1 MSILKKV
8 NKIFISVALVTMF
21 AHSQDVTVMVHD
33 TSFVGYTDDLVVS
46 IMLANPNNTVGGMQF
61 DVSVEPSMVMLSG
74 VTPVGIA
81 NGFSADYNTLNNGSS
96 RVVFYNGSGPDG
108 LTSGNNGVQFLN
120 LHFSGSAV
128 LSAVLEIHLSNLIV
142 SDEDG
147 AILSSQSSDGNLT
160 IGDVI
165 YLSGSTATADVLET
179 VEIDFSISNSG
190 AVGGV
195 QFDIK
200 DSPNYLDLVSLETTD
215 RTTGFSVDFNNID
228 NDAYSRIVMYSP
240 DNANLDP
247 GTGPVLTATFQVHND
262 AYADSV
268 SIFMENVMATDG
280 IGGSYWIA
288 SADSATVVVYPGYI
302 EEPSNLQA
310 LDGEDARV
318 TLTWDPPSGP
328 IPDNIEEDF
337 EAGIPED
344 WVLTTNSAQGWYL
357 TTDCTSDFWAVPAHT
372 NYMCANDDAAN
383 DDGSVDYMVTPP
395 LSVSGAANVILSFAS
410 YFDGA
415 YSQSA
420 SIGVSDDGVNFT
432 EVYQLNPATEW
443 VMETVDL
450 APYITGD
457 NLYILFHANDNA
469 TWASGWAVDDVSI
482 SFASRSTERITHY
495 NLTEIGEWVVTA
507 PKEDV
512 ITKYGGGIPFSDRI
526 DVDNPI
532 VLNNSRPVDIDAYK
546 IYKSLNSAT
555 GFEEIVEVE
564 GNTTT
569 YIDLDVVNSTTYYYY
584 VTAIYPDG
592 SESVPTD
599 IVSAGPVEWIECY
612 MSDGGS
618 LSGQTDTIDIYVNNE
633 SLIGGLFFEIEDFPD
648 VLTGESVLPTER
660 TAGWSLSVL
669 DDNGKISVAGF
680 GPLAGADPLQPGDGP
695 VCRVVI
701 RPLAEQNQTVT
712 LTMTDVQIQDISSP
726 PVQLNWTAEPA
737 TYEVRIETQ
746 YLMITDGHAAPGTQM
761 SSSLC
766 LINTQPVYG
775 VQIEFVP
782 DPPFITGS
790 GLQITDLI
798 DFSTWSVSSQH
809 IGNTFTLLLF
819 DNTLSNPI
827 PAGYWYLGE
836 VLLDV
841 LPGTPEGFVTDI
853 TYGEMVVS
861 DSYNNPMISVGLPSE
876 VYIGQ
881 PPVSYSIQNIMG
893 DLAAG
898 GSGSFEVHM
907 TNTETVG
914 TMSFEI
920 TDVPE
925 YLTVTSIEAL
935 DRFSSGVIDGSSGE
949 DSQGENFYFLGYD
962 FAGGI
967 SAGSGGII
975 KVNVQ
980 MNEVIENPNVMLF
993 FEEVSSGDAGANSIV
1008 AASEGLGLFNSTMLS
1023 SDLGSTLPE
1032 KYGLNANFPNPFN
1045 PVTFI
1050 TYDLAGDG
1058 QVDLSIYNII
1068 GRKVKTLV
1076 NSYET
1081 AGRKATA
1088 WYGVDDSGSSLSAG
1102 MYFYRLTAGGKVFT
1116 KKMVLMK

>member
-1 MSILKKV
+1 MLKKI
-8 NKIFISVALVTMF
+8 NKTFLSVVLATMF
-21 AHSQDVTVMVHD
+21 VHAQDVSVMVGD
-33 TSFVGYTDDLVVS
+33 TSFAGYTDDIVVPV
-46 IMLANPNNTVGGMQF
+46 MLSNPNSTVGGIQF
-61 DVSVEPSMVMLSG
+61 DVSVEPSMVMMSG
-74 VTPVGIA
+74 VTPVGIGT
-81 NGFSADYNTLNNGSS
+81 GFSADYSSLNNGNS
-96 RVVFYNGSGPDG
+96 RVVFYNGAGPNG
-108 LTSGNNGVQFLN
+108 ITSGNSGTIIN
-120 LHFSGSAV
+120 LHFSGSTV
-128 LSAVLEIHLSNLIV
+128 LSAVLGIHISNLIV
-142 SDEDG
+142 SDDNG
-147 AILSSQSSDGNLT
+147 IIVSSQGSNGNLT

-179 VEIDFSISNSG
+179 VEIDFSITNSG
-190 AVGGV
+190 AVGGL

-200 DSPNYLDLVSLETTD
+200 DSPNYLDLVSLTTTE
-215 RTTGFSVDFNNID
+215 RTTGFSVDFNNVD

-240 DNANLDP
+240 DNVNIDP
-247 GTGPVLTATFQVHND
+247 GTGSVLTATFEVHND

-268 SIFMENVMATDG
+268 SIFMENVVVTDG

-288 SADSATVVVYPGYI
+288 SADSATVIVYPGYI

-310 LDGEDARV
+310 LDGEDAQV

-328 IPDNIEEDF
+328 IPDNISEDF
-337 EAGIPED
+337 EEGIPED
-344 WVLTTNSAQGWYL
+344 WTLTTNSSQGWYL
-357 TTDCTSDFWAVPAHT
+357 TTDCTSAFWTVPVHT
-372 NYMCANDDAAN
+372 TYMCANDDAAN
-383 DDGSVDYMVTPP
+383 DDGSVDYMVTPTMN
-395 LSVSGAANVILSFAS
+395 VSGAENVTLSFAS

-420 SIGVSDDGVNFT
+420 SIGVSEDGVNFT

-469 TWASGWAVDDVSI
+469 VWASGWGVDDVSI
-482 SFASRSTERITHY
+482 SFTSRNTERLIHY

-512 ITKYGGGIPFSDRI
+512 IAKYGGGIPYIDRI
-526 DVDNPI
+526 DIENPI
-532 VLNNSRPVDIDAYK
+532 ILNNSRPVDIDAYK
-546 IYKSLNSAT
+546 IYKSLNSTT
-555 GFEEIVEVE
+555 GFEEIVEVD

-592 SESVPTD
+592 SESVPTN

-612 MSDGGS
+612 MSDGSS
-618 LSGQTDTIDIYVNNE
+618 LTGQTDTIDISVNNE
-633 SLIGGLFFEIEDFPD
+633 SLLGGLFFEIEDFPD

-660 TAGWSLSVL
+660 TVGWSLSVL

-695 VCRVVI
+695 VCRVVV
-701 RPLAEQNQTVT
+701 RPLSDQAQTVT
-712 LTMTDVQIQDISSP
+712 LTMTDVQIQDNSSP

-737 TYEVRIETQ
+737 TYEVMIETQ
-746 YLMITDGHAAPGTQM
+746 YLMLTDGYAEPGAQM

-775 VQIEFVP
+775 VQVEFVP

-790 GLQITDLI
+790 GMQPTDLL
-798 DFSTWSVSSQH
+798 DFSTWSMSSQH

-827 PAGYWYLGE
+827 PPGYWYLGE

-841 LPGTPEGFVTDI
+841 LPGTPENFVTDI
-853 TYGEMVVS
+853 NYGEMVVS
-861 DSYNNPMISVGLPSE
+861 DSYNNPMVAVGLPSE

-881 PPVSYSIQNIMG
+881 PPVAYSIQNIMG
-893 DLAAG
+893 ELTAG
-898 GSGSFEVHM
+898 GTGSFEVHM

-914 TMSFEI
+914 TISFEI
-920 TDVPE
+920 ADHPE

-949 DSQGENFYFLGYD
+949 DTEGENFYFLGYD

-967 SAGSGGII
+967 PAGSGGII

-980 MNEVIENPNVMLF
+980 MNQNIDNPNVMLF
-993 FEEVSSGDAGANSIV
+993 FEEVSAGDAGANAIN
-1008 AASEGLGLFNSTMLS
+1008 ATSEGLGLFNTTMLS
-1023 SDLGSTLPE
+1023 SDLGSTVPD

-1058 QVDLSIYNII
+1058 QVDLSVYNIV

-1076 NSYET
+1076 NNYET
-1081 AGRKATA
+1081 AGRKTTA
-1088 WYGVDDSGSSLSAG
+1088 WYGVDDSGNPLSAG

>member
-1 MSILKKV
+1 MK
-8 NKIFISVALVTMF
+8 KIFLSVTLVVAVTH
-21 AHSQDVTVMVHD
+21 AQDVSIMVGD
-33 TSFVGYTDDLVVS
+33 TSFAGYTDDIVVTV
-46 IMLANPNNTVGGMQF
+46 MLSNPNSTVGGMQF

-74 VTPVGIA
+74 VSPVGI
-81 NGFSADYNTLNNGSS
+81 GSSFSADYSQLNNGSS

-108 LTSGNNGVQFLN
+108 ISSGASGSILN
-120 LHFSGSAV
+120 LHFSGSTV
-128 LSAVLEIHLSNLIV
+128 LSAVLGINISNLIV

-147 AILSSQSSDGNLT
+147 VIVSAQSSNGNLT

-179 VEIDFSISNSG
+179 VEIDFSITNSG
-190 AVGGV
+190 AVGGL
-195 QFDIK
+195 QFDLK
-200 DSPNYLDLVSLETTD
+200 DSPNYLDLVSLETTE
-215 RTTGFSVDFNNID
+215 RTTGFSVDFNNVD
-228 NDAYSRIVMYSP
+228 NDTYSRIVIYST
-240 DNANLDP
+240 DNANIDP
-247 GTGPVLTATFQVHND
+247 GTGSVLTATFEVHNN

-268 SIFMENVMATDG
+268 SIFVENVVVTDG

-288 SADSATVVVYPGYI
+288 SADSATVIVYPGYI

-310 LDGEDARV
+310 IDGQDAQV

-328 IPDNIEEDF
+328 IPDNISEDF

-344 WVLTTNSAQGWYL
+344 WTLTTNSSQGWYL
-357 TTDCTSDFWAVPAHT
+357 TTDCTSDFWTVPVHT
-372 NYMCANDDAAN
+372 TYMCANDDAAN
-383 DDGSVDYMVTPP
+383 DDGSVDYMVTPVF
-395 LSVSGAANVILSFAS
+395 SVSGAEAVLLSFAS

-420 SIGVSDDGVNFT
+420 SIGVSEDGVNFT

-443 VMETVDL
+443 VTETIDL
-450 APYITGD
+450 GPYLTGD

-469 TWASGWAVDDVSI
+469 VWASGWAVDDVSI
-482 SFASRSTERITHY
+482 SFTSRNTDRLIHY
-495 NLTEIGEWVVTA
+495 NLTEIGEWVITA

-512 ITKYGGGIPFSDRI
+512 IAKYGGGIPFTDRI
-526 DVDNPI
+526 DIENPI
-532 VLNNSRPVDIDAYK
+532 VLNNNRPVDIDSYK
-546 IYKSLNSAT
+546 IYKSFSATT
-555 GFEEIVEVE
+555 GFEEIVELD

-569 YIDLDVVNSTTYYYY
+569 YTDLDVVNSTTYYYY

-592 SESVPTD
+592 SESVPTN

-618 LSGQTDTIDIYVNNE
+618 LSGQTDTIDISVNNE
-633 SLIGGLFFEIEDFPD
+633 SLLGGLFFEIEDFPD
-648 VLTGESVLPTER
+648 VLTGENILPTDR

-669 DDNGKISVAGF
+669 DDNGKISIAGF
-680 GPLAGADPLQPGDGP
+680 GPLAGADPLEPGDGP
-695 VCRVVI
+695 VCRVVV
-701 RPLAEQNQTVT
+701 RPLTDQAQTVT

-737 TYEVRIETQ
+737 TYEVMIETQ
-746 YLMITDGHAAPGTQM
+746 YLMLTDGYAEPGTQM
-761 SSSLC
+761 TSSLC

-775 VQIEFVP
+775 VQVDFIP
-782 DPPFITGS
+782 DPPFLTGS
-790 GLQITDLI
+790 GMQPTDLI

-827 PAGYWYLGE
+827 PPGYWYLGE
-836 VLLDV
+836 VLLDMV
-841 LPGTPEGFVTDI
+841 PGSPETFTVDV

-861 DSYNNPMISVGLPSE
+861 DSYNNPMVSVGLPSE
-876 VYIGQ
+876 VYVGL
-881 PPVSYSIQNIMG
+881 PPVSYSIQNVMG
-893 DLAAG
+893 ELTSG
-898 GSGSFEVHM
+898 GTGSFEVHM
-907 TNTETVG
+907 NNTETVG

-920 TDVPE
+920 ADVPE
-925 YLTVTSIEAL
+925 YLTVTSVEAL
-935 DRFSSGVIDGSSGE
+935 DRFSNGVIDGSSGE
-949 DSQGENFYFLGYD
+949 DSDGENFYFLGYD
-962 FAGGI
+962 FAGGVPP
-967 SAGSGGII
+967 GSGGII

-980 MNEVIENPNVMLF
+980 MNQDINNPNVLMF
-993 FEEVSSGDAGANSIV
+993 FEEVSGGDAGANAIT
-1008 AASEGLGLFNSTMLS
+1008 ATSEGMGLFNTTMLS
-1023 SDLGSTLPE
+1023 SDLGSTLPD
-1032 KYGLNANFPNPFN
+1032 KYGLNSNFPNPFN

-1058 QVDLSIYNII
+1058 QVNLSVYNIV

-1076 NSYET
+1076 NKYET

-1088 WYGVDDSGSSLSAG
+1088 WYGVDDSGSPLSAG

>member
-1 MSILKKV
+1 MK
-8 NKIFISVALVTMF
+8 KIFLSVTLVAAVTH
-21 AHSQDVTVMVHD
+21 AQDVSIMVGD
-33 TSFVGYTDDLVVS
+33 TSFAGYTDDIVVTV
-46 IMLANPNNTVGGMQF
+46 MLSNPNSTVGGMQF

-74 VTPVGIA
+74 VSPVGI
-81 NGFSADYNTLNNGSS
+81 GSSFSADYSQLNNGSS

-108 LTSGNNGVQFLN
+108 ISSGASGSILN
-120 LHFSGSAV
+120 LHFSGSTV
-128 LSAVLEIHLSNLIV
+128 LSAVLGINISNLIV

-147 AILSSQSSDGNLT
+147 VIVSAQSSNGNLT

-179 VEIDFSISNSG
+179 VEIDFSITNSG
-190 AVGGV
+190 AVGGL
-195 QFDIK
+195 QFDLK
-200 DSPNYLDLVSLETTD
+200 DSPNYLDLVSLETTE
-215 RTTGFSVDFNNID
+215 RTTGFSVDFNNVE
-228 NDAYSRIVMYSP
+228 NDTYSRIVIYST
-240 DNANLDP
+240 DNANIDP
-247 GTGPVLTATFQVHND
+247 GTGSVLTATFEVHNN

-268 SIFMENVMATDG
+268 SIFVENVVVTDG

-288 SADSATVVVYPGYI
+288 SADSATVIVYPGYI

-310 LDGEDARV
+310 IDGQDAQV

-328 IPDNIEEDF
+328 IPDNISEDF

-344 WVLTTNSAQGWYL
+344 WTLTTNSSQGWYL
-357 TTDCTSDFWAVPAHT
+357 TTDCTSDFWTVPVHT
-372 NYMCANDDAAN
+372 SYMCANDDAAN
-383 DDGSVDYMVTPP
+383 DDGSVDYMVTPVF
-395 LSVSGAANVILSFAS
+395 SVSGAEAVLLSFAS

-420 SIGVSDDGVNFT
+420 SIGVSEDGVNFT

-443 VMETVDL
+443 VTETIDL
-450 APYITGD
+450 GPYLTGD

-469 TWASGWAVDDVSI
+469 VWASGWAVDDVSI
-482 SFASRSTERITHY
+482 SFTSRNTDRLIHY
-495 NLTEIGEWVVTA
+495 NLTEIGEWVITA

-512 ITKYGGGIPFSDRI
+512 IAKYGGGIPFTDRI
-526 DVDNPI
+526 DIENPI
-532 VLNNSRPVDIDAYK
+532 VLNNNRPVDIDSYK
-546 IYKSLNSAT
+546 IYKSFSATT
-555 GFEEIVEVE
+555 GFEEIVELD

-569 YIDLDVVNSTTYYYY
+569 YTDLDVVNSTTYYYY

-592 SESVPTD
+592 SESVPTN

-618 LSGQTDTIDIYVNNE
+618 LSGQTDTIDISVNNE
-633 SLIGGLFFEIEDFPD
+633 SLLGGLFFEIEDFPD
-648 VLTGESVLPTER
+648 VLTGENILPTDR

-669 DDNGKISVAGF
+669 DDNGKISIAGF

-695 VCRVVI
+695 VCRVVV
-701 RPLAEQNQTVT
+701 RPLTDQTQTVT

-737 TYEVRIETQ
+737 TYEVMIETQ
-746 YLMITDGHAAPGTQM
+746 YLMLTDGYAEPGTQM
-761 SSSLC
+761 TSSLC

-775 VQIEFVP
+775 IQVDFIP
-782 DPPFITGS
+782 DPPFLTGS
-790 GLQITDLI
+790 GMQPTDLI

-827 PAGYWYLGE
+827 PPGYWYLGE
-836 VLLDV
+836 VLLDMV
-841 LPGTPEGFVTDI
+841 PGSPETFTVDV
-853 TYGEMVVS
+853 TYGEMIVS
-861 DSYNNPMISVGLPSE
+861 DSYNNPMVSVGLPSE
-876 VYIGQ
+876 VYVGL
-881 PPVSYSIQNIMG
+881 PPVSYSIQNVMG
-893 DLAAG
+893 ELTSG
-898 GSGSFEVHM
+898 GTGSFEVHM
-907 TNTETVG
+907 NNTETVG

-920 TDVPE
+920 ADVPE
-925 YLTVTSIEAL
+925 YLTVTSVEAL
-935 DRFSSGVIDGSSGE
+935 DRFSNGVIDGSSGE
-949 DSQGENFYFLGYD
+949 DSDGENFYFLGYD
-962 FAGGI
+962 FAGGVPP
-967 SAGSGGII
+967 GSGGII

-980 MNEVIENPNVMLF
+980 MNQDINNPNVLMF
-993 FEEVSSGDAGANSIV
+993 FEEVSGGDAGANAIT
-1008 AASEGLGLFNSTMLS
+1008 ATSEGMGLFNTTMLS
-1023 SDLGSTLPE
+1023 SDLGPTVPD
-1032 KYGLNANFPNPFN
+1032 KYGLNSNFPNPFN

-1058 QVDLSIYNII
+1058 QVNLSVYNIV

-1076 NSYET
+1076 NKYET

-1088 WYGVDDSGSSLSAG
+1088 WYGVDDSGSPLSAG

>member
-120 LHFSGSAV
+120 LHFSGSTV

-383 DDGSVDYMVTPP
+383 DDGSVDYMVTPR

-512 ITKYGGGIPFSDRI
+512 ITKYGGGIPFADRI

-701 RPLAEQNQTVT
+701 RPLTEQNQTVT

-737 TYEVRIETQ
+737 TYEVMIETQ
-746 YLMITDGHAAPGTQM
+746 YLMLTDGHAAPGAQM

-775 VQIEFVP
+775 IQIDFVP

-935 DRFSSGVIDGSSGE
+935 DRFSSGDIDGSSGE

-962 FAGGI
+962 FSGGI
-967 SAGSGGII
+967 PAGSGGII

-993 FEEVSSGDAGANSIV
+993 FEEVSSGDAGANSLG
-1008 AASEGLGLFNSTMLS
+1008 AASEGLGLFNTTMLS

-1058 QVDLSIYNII
+1058 QIDLSIYNIV

-1088 WYGVDDSGSSLSAG
+1088 WYGVDDSGNPLSAG

>member
-1 MSILKKV
+1 MK
-8 NKIFISVALVTMF
+8 KIFLSVTLVVAVTH
-21 AHSQDVTVMVHD
+21 AQDVSIMVGD
-33 TSFVGYTDDLVVS
+33 TSFAGYTDDIVVTV
-46 IMLANPNNTVGGMQF
+46 MLSNPNSTVGGMQF

-74 VTPVGIA
+74 VSPVGI
-81 NGFSADYNTLNNGSS
+81 GSSFSADYSQLNNGSS

-108 LTSGNNGVQFLN
+108 ISSGASGSILN
-120 LHFSGSAV
+120 LHFSGSTV
-128 LSAVLEIHLSNLIV
+128 LSAVLGINISNLIV

-147 AILSSQSSDGNLT
+147 VIVSAQSSNGNLT

-179 VEIDFSISNSG
+179 VEIDFSITNSG
-190 AVGGV
+190 AVGGL
-195 QFDIK
+195 QFDLK
-200 DSPNYLDLVSLETTD
+200 DSPNYLDLVSLETTE
-215 RTTGFSVDFNNID
+215 RTTGFSVDFNNVD
-228 NDAYSRIVMYSP
+228 NDTYSRIVIYST
-240 DNANLDP
+240 DNANIDP
-247 GTGPVLTATFQVHND
+247 GTGSVLTATFEVHNN

-268 SIFMENVMATDG
+268 SIFVENVVVTDG

-288 SADSATVVVYPGYI
+288 SADSATVIVYPGYI

-310 LDGEDARV
+310 IDGQDAQV

-328 IPDNIEEDF
+328 IPDNISEDF

-344 WVLTTNSAQGWYL
+344 WTLTTNSSQGWYL
-357 TTDCTSDFWAVPAHT
+357 TTDCTSDFWTVPVHT
-372 NYMCANDDAAN
+372 TYMCANDDAAN
-383 DDGSVDYMVTPP
+383 DDGSVDYMVTPVF
-395 LSVSGAANVILSFAS
+395 SVSGAEAVLLSFAS

-420 SIGVSDDGVNFT
+420 SIGVSEDGVNFT

-443 VMETVDL
+443 VTETIDL
-450 APYITGD
+450 GPYLTGD

-469 TWASGWAVDDVSI
+469 VWASGWAVDDVSI
-482 SFASRSTERITHY
+482 SFTSRNTDRLIHY
-495 NLTEIGEWVVTA
+495 NLTEVGEWVITA

-512 ITKYGGGIPFSDRI
+512 IAKYGGGIPFTDRI
-526 DVDNPI
+526 DIENPI
-532 VLNNSRPVDIDAYK
+532 VLNNNRPVDIDSYK
-546 IYKSLNSAT
+546 IYKSFSATT
-555 GFEEIVEVE
+555 GFEEIVELD

-569 YIDLDVVNSTTYYYY
+569 YTDLDVVNSTTYYYY

-592 SESVPTD
+592 SESVPTN

-618 LSGQTDTIDIYVNNE
+618 LSGQTDTIDISVNNE
-633 SLIGGLFFEIEDFPD
+633 SLLGGLFFEIEDFPD
-648 VLTGESVLPTER
+648 VLTGENILPTDR

-669 DDNGKISVAGF
+669 DDNGKISIAGF
-680 GPLAGADPLQPGDGP
+680 GPLAGADPLEPGDGP
-695 VCRVVI
+695 VCRVVV
-701 RPLAEQNQTVT
+701 RPLTDQAQTVT

-737 TYEVRIETQ
+737 TYEVMIETQ
-746 YLMITDGHAAPGTQM
+746 YLMLTDGYAEPGTQM
-761 SSSLC
+761 TSSLC

-775 VQIEFVP
+775 VQVDFIP
-782 DPPFITGS
+782 DPPFLTGS
-790 GLQITDLI
+790 GMQPTDLI

-827 PAGYWYLGE
+827 PPGYWYLGE
-836 VLLDV
+836 VLLDMV
-841 LPGTPEGFVTDI
+841 PGSPETFTVDV

-861 DSYNNPMISVGLPSE
+861 DSYNNPMVSVGLPSE
-876 VYIGQ
+876 VYVGL
-881 PPVSYSIQNIMG
+881 PPVSYSIQNVMG
-893 DLAAG
+893 ELTSG
-898 GSGSFEVHM
+898 GTGSFEVHM
-907 TNTETVG
+907 NNTETVG

-920 TDVPE
+920 ADVPE
-925 YLTVTSIEAL
+925 YLTVTSVEAL
-935 DRFSSGVIDGSSGE
+935 DRFSNGVIDGSSGE
-949 DSQGENFYFLGYD
+949 DSDGENFYFLGYD
-962 FAGGI
+962 FAGGVPP
-967 SAGSGGII
+967 GSGGII

-980 MNEVIENPNVMLF
+980 MNQDINNPNVLMF
-993 FEEVSSGDAGANSIV
+993 FEEVSGGDAGANAIT
-1008 AASEGLGLFNSTMLS
+1008 ATSEGMGLFNTTMLS
-1023 SDLGSTLPE
+1023 SDLGSTLPD
-1032 KYGLNANFPNPFN
+1032 KYGLNSNFPNPFN

-1058 QVDLSIYNII
+1058 QVNLSVYNIV

-1076 NSYET
+1076 NKYET

-1088 WYGVDDSGSSLSAG
+1088 WYGVDDSGSPLSAG

>member
-1 MSILKKV
+1 MK
-8 NKIFISVALVTMF
+8 KIFLSVTLVVAVTH
-21 AHSQDVTVMVHD
+21 AQDVSIMVGD
-33 TSFVGYTDDLVVS
+33 TSFAGYTDDIVVTV
-46 IMLANPNNTVGGMQF
+46 MLSNPNSTVGGMQF

-74 VTPVGIA
+74 VSPVGI
-81 NGFSADYNTLNNGSS
+81 GSSFSADYSQLNNGSS

-108 LTSGNNGVQFLN
+108 ISSGASGSILN
-120 LHFSGSAV
+120 LHFSGSTV
-128 LSAVLEIHLSNLIV
+128 LSAVLGINISNLIV

-147 AILSSQSSDGNLT
+147 VIVSAQSSNGNLT

-179 VEIDFSISNSG
+179 VEIDFSITNSG
-190 AVGGV
+190 AVGGL
-195 QFDIK
+195 QFDLK
-200 DSPNYLDLVSLETTD
+200 DSPNYLDLVSLETTE
-215 RTTGFSVDFNNID
+215 RTTGFSVDFNNVD
-228 NDAYSRIVMYSP
+228 NDTYSRIVIYST
-240 DNANLDP
+240 DNANIDP
-247 GTGPVLTATFQVHND
+247 GTGSILTATFEVHNN

-268 SIFMENVMATDG
+268 SIFVENVVVTDG

-288 SADSATVVVYPGYI
+288 SADSATVIVYPGYI

-310 LDGEDARV
+310 IDGQDAQV

-328 IPDNIEEDF
+328 IPDNISEDF

-344 WVLTTNSAQGWYL
+344 WTLTTNSSQGWYL
-357 TTDCTSDFWAVPAHT
+357 TTDCTSDFWTVPVHT
-372 NYMCANDDAAN
+372 TYMCANDDAAN
-383 DDGSVDYMVTPP
+383 DDGSVDYMVTPVF
-395 LSVSGAANVILSFAS
+395 SVSGAEAVLLSFAS

-420 SIGVSDDGVNFT
+420 SIGVSEDGVNFT

-443 VMETVDL
+443 VTETIDL
-450 APYITGD
+450 GPYLTGD

-469 TWASGWAVDDVSI
+469 VWASGWAVDDVSI
-482 SFASRSTERITHY
+482 SFTSRNTDRLIHY
-495 NLTEIGEWVVTA
+495 NLTEVGEWVITA

-512 ITKYGGGIPFSDRI
+512 IAKYGGGIPFTDRI
-526 DVDNPI
+526 DIENPI
-532 VLNNSRPVDIDAYK
+532 VLNNNRPVDIDSYK
-546 IYKSLNSAT
+546 IYKSFSATT
-555 GFEEIVEVE
+555 GFEEIVELD

-569 YIDLDVVNSTTYYYY
+569 YTDLDVVNSTTYYYY

-592 SESVPTD
+592 SESVPTN

-618 LSGQTDTIDIYVNNE
+618 LSGQTDTIDISVNNE
-633 SLIGGLFFEIEDFPD
+633 SLLGGLFFEIEDFPD
-648 VLTGESVLPTER
+648 VLTGENILPTDR

-669 DDNGKISVAGF
+669 DDNGKISIAGF
-680 GPLAGADPLQPGDGP
+680 GPLAGADPLEPGDGP
-695 VCRVVI
+695 VCRVVV
-701 RPLAEQNQTVT
+701 RPLTDQAQTVT

-737 TYEVRIETQ
+737 TYEVMIETQ
-746 YLMITDGHAAPGTQM
+746 YLMLTDGYAEPGTQM
-761 SSSLC
+761 TSSLC

-775 VQIEFVP
+775 VQVDFIP
-782 DPPFITGS
+782 DPPFLTGS
-790 GLQITDLI
+790 GMQPTDLI

-827 PAGYWYLGE
+827 PPGYWYLGE
-836 VLLDV
+836 VLLDMV
-841 LPGTPEGFVTDI
+841 PGSPETFTVDV

-861 DSYNNPMISVGLPSE
+861 DSYNNPMVSVGLPSE
-876 VYIGQ
+876 VYVGL
-881 PPVSYSIQNIMG
+881 PPVSYSIQNVMG
-893 DLAAG
+893 ELTSG
-898 GSGSFEVHM
+898 GTGSFEVHM
-907 TNTETVG
+907 NNTETVG

-920 TDVPE
+920 ADVPE
-925 YLTVTSIEAL
+925 YLTVTSVEAL
-935 DRFSSGVIDGSSGE
+935 DRFSNGVIDGSSGE
-949 DSQGENFYFLGYD
+949 DSDGENFYFLGYD
-962 FAGGI
+962 FAGGVPP
-967 SAGSGGII
+967 GSGGII

-980 MNEVIENPNVMLF
+980 MNQDINNPNVLMF
-993 FEEVSSGDAGANSIV
+993 FEEVSGGDAGANAIT
-1008 AASEGLGLFNSTMLS
+1008 ATSEGMGLFNTTMLS
-1023 SDLGSTLPE
+1023 SDLGSTLPD
-1032 KYGLNANFPNPFN
+1032 KYGLNSNFPNPFN

-1058 QVDLSIYNII
+1058 QVNLSVYNIV

-1076 NSYET
+1076 NKYET

-1088 WYGVDDSGSSLSAG
+1088 WYGVDDSGSPLSAG